1 MHRIYLRLGRILGDL
16 NIMKQDLADLTGINP
31 NKIGYLANGLAER
44 VSITDLARICEVLEV
59 EVGDILELVK
69 EDPTPSPEG
78 RKDRILAKVREVRKS
93 RSNLYNEKR
102 RIEEEEA
109 RNRKA
114 WQASVRKAKSK
125 K

>member
-31 NKIGYLANGLAER
+31 NKIGYLANGLA
-44 VSITDLARICEVLEV
+44 VICEVLEV
-59 EVGDILELVK
+59 EVGDILDLVK
-69 EDPTPSPEG
+69 EGPTPSPEG